1 MCKIHLKVILIALM
15 FSSLVACKDKKIYIE
30 EAKEII
36 GTCVTP
42 KVPYGAPIVKVKFT
56 ISENGVIKNKYIS
69 HTSGYKNIDDLVL
82 EYIETCEY
90 SPEISNGIPQASWME
105 RTYTW
110 SSNLINQ

>member
-1 MCKIHLKVILIALM
+1 MYKIYLKVIPIALL
-15 FSSLVACKDKKIYIE
+15 FFLLVACKEKKIYID

-36 GTCVTP
+36 GTCLIP
-42 KVPYGAPIVKVKFT
+42 KVSYGAPIVKVKFT

-69 HTSGYKNIDDLVL
+69 HTSGYKNIDDLAL

-90 SPEISNGIPQASWME
+90 SPEILHGIPQASWME

>member
-1 MCKIHLKVILIALM
+1 MDKKYIQFIFIAL
-15 FSSLVACKDKKIYIE
+15 LVLLLAACKEKKIYID

-36 GTCVTP
+36 GTCVIP

-69 HTSGYKNIDDLVL
+69 HTSGYKNIDALVL

-90 SPEISNGIPQASWME
+90 SPEISDGIPQASWME

-110 SSNLINQ
+110 TSNLTNQ